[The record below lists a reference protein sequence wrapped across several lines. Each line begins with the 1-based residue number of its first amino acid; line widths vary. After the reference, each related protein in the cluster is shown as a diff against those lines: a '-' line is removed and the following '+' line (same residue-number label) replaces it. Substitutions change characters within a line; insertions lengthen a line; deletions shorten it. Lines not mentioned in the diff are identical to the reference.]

1 MRNKINQKIFLKPY
15 FKFEDKRGSINGIFN
30 NFNIQEAN
38 LIISKPKTSRGK
50 HYHKKTVELLH
61 MIKGEMFLYFADKKK
76 PDKILKKIK
85 VKEGQTVK
93 IMPNQFHWSYNEKKT
108 IMMNF
113 LTKKFDKKKPDI
125 NIK

>member
-1 MRNKINQKIFLKPY
+1 MSNKKKQSIFLKPY
-15 FKFEDKRGSINGIFN
+15 FRFKDKRGSINGIFN

-61 MIKGEMFLYFADKKK
+61 MIKGEMLLYFADKKK

-113 LTKKFDKKKPDI
+113 LTKKFNKKKPDI
-125 NIK
+125 NIE

>member
-1 MRNKINQKIFLKPY
+1 MQNKKKQDLFLKPY

-30 NFNIQEAN
+30 NYNIQEAN

-50 HYHKKTVELLH
+50 HYHKKTIELLY
-61 MIKGEMFLYFADKKK
+61 IVKGEMMLYFGNKKK
-76 PDKILKKIK
+76 PDKILRKVK

-108 IMMNF
+108 IMINF
-113 LTKKFDKKKPDI
+113 LTKRFNKQKPDI
-125 NIK
+125 NIN

>member
-1 MRNKINQKIFLKPY
+1 MN
-15 FKFEDKRGSINGIFN
+15 
-30 NFNIQEAN
+30 
-38 LIISKPKTSRGK
+38 
-50 HYHKKTVELLH
+50 
-61 MIKGEMFLYFADKKK
+61 LYFADKKK